1 MTDNDWDIF
10 KKTVQQ
16 QKFDKKNFKKRFTFS
31 KIKHKKIDEKRYD
44 LITPTEKPNNNLEK
58 NTLKKI
64 KDGKIKISATLDL
77 HGYTLIES
85 EKKVA
90 DFIINNYGLGK
101 RLLLIITGKG
111 ERLSV
116 SDGWKGTGKLKEN
129 VPIWLNSLFLNKY
142 ILWHDTAPPEKGG
155 SGAVM
160 IYLKKEKEFKE

>member
-1 MTDNDWDIF
+1 MTNKDWEIF
-10 KKTVQQ
+10 KRTVKQL
-16 QKFDKKNFKKRFTFS
+16 KFDKKNLKKKHNFFK
-31 KIKHKKIDEKRYD
+31 IENKKIDEKRYD
-44 LITPTEKPNNNLEK
+44 LITPAEKPNNNLEK

-64 KDGKIKISATLDL
+64 KDGKIRISARLDL

-90 DFIINNYGLGK
+90 DFIIHNYGLGK

-116 SDGWKGTGKLKEN
+116 SQGWKGTGKLKEN

-142 ILWHDTAPPEKGG
+142 ILWYDTAPPEKGG
-155 SGAVM
+155 DGAIM
-160 IYLKKEKEFKE
+160 IYLRKEFKE

>member
-1 MTDNDWDIF
+1 MTNNDWEIF

-16 QKFDKKNFKKRFTFS
+16 QKFDKKNLKKKHNFS
-31 KIKHKKIDEKRYD
+31 KMEYKKFDEERFD
-44 LITPTEKPNNNLEK
+44 LITPAEKLNNNLEK

-64 KDGKIKISATLDL
+64 KDGKIRISARLDL

-90 DFIINNYGLGK
+90 DFIIHNFSIGK

-116 SDGWKGTGKLKEN
+116 SQGWKGTGKLKEN

-142 ILWHDTAPPEKGG
+142 ILWHDKAPPEKGG
-155 SGAVM
+155 EGAIM
-160 IYLKKEKEFKE
+160 IYLRKEFKE